1 MKALFWANLPVNKIP
16 GTIWEK
22 LDDTKIN
29 INKDSLE
36 LKFSQKR
43 KTEKKKI
50 KKKKKNK
57 K

>member
-1 MKALFWANLPVNKIP
+1 MKALFWANLPVNKIT

-36 LKFSQKR
+36 LKFYQKR
-43 KTEKKKI
+43 K
-50 KKKKKNK
+50 
-57 K
+57 